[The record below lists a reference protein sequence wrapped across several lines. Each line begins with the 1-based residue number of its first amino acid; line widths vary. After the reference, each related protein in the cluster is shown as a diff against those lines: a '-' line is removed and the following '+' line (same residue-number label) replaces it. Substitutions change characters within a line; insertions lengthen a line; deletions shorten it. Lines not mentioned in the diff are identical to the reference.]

1 MPLKTFTRFYFG
13 LALTALFAT
22 SGPPLRGQQEPAA
35 EPEGEEPPVASYD
48 DVLFVE
54 GSLPYVPDSN
64 TIATKLPLPL
74 RQTPA
79 SVGVVAGPLLE
90 EQGSVVLGDAL
101 RNVSGLNVQTQN
113 GVADY
118 FLVRGFDSVA
128 NGLVLTDGA
137 AEPEISF
144 YQLYNIERVEVL
156 KGPGGFLYGANPVA
170 ATVNMVRKQPAP
182 EGFVALG
189 LSAGSFGTAGGTL
202 DWNSAGD
209 GPFGFRF
216 NGLWQEAEG
225 YRDGKPSTVK
235 GANPAFSWR
244 TGSRGVLNV
253 NLEVLETSYAPDAG
267 LPLVTVFG
275 PPPPGSPFPIPGPP
289 VGMALAD
296 VPRTRSYQSP
306 FDRSEQETR
315 RAQIDYET
323 EISDRLSLRN
333 KAFYRRLEWLSDG
346 TILNGVIPGFG
357 LFPDQVART
366 LVLLDDTQ
374 EFFGNQLEAVY
385 TAETGGVE
393 HRLLA
398 GVEVGRFDDRFTLDF
413 ALLPT
418 IGLDNPVETA
428 QGPLQRIPNQAAD
441 ASSQVLA
448 PYVIDWI
455 GLSEHF
461 QVIAGARWDS
471 IDYKD
476 EVSRTSRDFSKVSP
490 ILGLVYSPTA
500 SLSLY
505 ANAGRAFAPPSSRV
519 VGERRPEES
528 RQVELGSKAELWGG
542 RLQATLAVY
551 DLERENVAIPDLT
564 GVIQQTGTQRSRG
577 LELELA
583 AEPVRGLRTLFS
595 YAYTDSELTRF
606 SELVITGIDP
616 PSFAILDRSGNTS
629 AFAPEHIANLWVSKR
644 IGKGLGAGV
653 GGRYL
658 SEQFIAEDNAF
669 ELDPS
674 FEVNAALFYD
684 LADWRLNLQLKN
696 LTDEE
701 YFTRGFGNTSVIP
714 APRFAIYGGFEYR
727 LKLR

>member
-1 MPLKTFTRFYFG
+1 MALKTYFAILG
-13 LALTALFAT
+13 LALMTASSLF
-22 SGPPLRGQQEPAA
+22 GQQEPA
-35 EPEGEEPPVASYD
+35 EQETETPPIAVYE

-54 GSLPYVPDSN
+54 GSLPHVPDSS

-79 SVGVVAGPLLE
+79 SVGVVSGPLLR

-144 YQLYNIERVEVL
+144 YQLYNVERVEVL
-156 KGPGGFLYGANPVA
+156 KGPGGFLYGANPIA
-170 ATVNMVRKQPAP
+170 ATVNMVRKQPT
-182 EGFVALG
+182 GDRFVDFG
-189 LSAGSFGTAGGTL
+189 LSGGSFGAFGGTV
-202 DWNSAGD
+202 DASSGGE
-209 GPFGFRF
+209 GPFAFRL
-216 NGLWQEAEG
+216 NGLWQDADG
-225 YRDGKPSTVK
+225 YRDAKPSEVR

-244 TGSRGVLNV
+244 TGAKGVLNL
-253 NLEVLETSYAPDAG
+253 NLEFLDTSFSPDAG
-267 LPLVTVFG
+267 LPLVTIFG
-275 PPPPGSPFPIPGPP
+275 PSPRPPGPFPIPGAP
-289 VGMALAD
+289 VGQAVAD

-323 EISDRLSLRN
+323 VISDRLSLRN
-333 KAFYRRLEWLSDG
+333 KTFYRRLEWLSDG

-357 LFPDQVART
+357 FFPDQVART
-366 LVLLDDTQ
+366 LILLDDTQ

-385 TAETGGVE
+385 TAETGAVS
-393 HRLLA
+393 HRLLT
-398 GVEVGRFDDRFTLDF
+398 GIEVGRYDDRFTLDF

-418 IGLDNPVETA
+418 IALDDPVETA

-441 ASSQVLA
+441 ASSRVVS
-448 PYVIDWI
+448 PYVIDRI
-455 GLSEHF
+455 GLSDRF
-461 QVIAGARWDS
+461 QVIAGARWDH
-471 IDYKD
+471 IDYED
-476 EVSRTSRDFSKVSP
+476 EVSDTSRDFSKVSP
-490 ILGLVYSPTA
+490 ILGLVWSPTA
-500 SLSLY
+500 TLSVY
-505 ANAGRAFAPPSSRV
+505 ANAGRSFAPPSSRV
-519 VGERRPEES
+519 VGERRPEEG
-528 RQVELGSKAELWGG
+528 RQVELGTKAELGGG

-551 DLERENVAIPDLT
+551 ELERDNVAIPDLT

-577 LELELA
+577 VELELA
-583 AEPVRGLRTLFS
+583 AEPLRGLRTLFS

-606 SELVITGIDP
+606 SELVLVGFDP
-616 PSFAILDRSGNTS
+616 PAFEIVDRSGNVS
-629 AFAPEHIANLWVSKR
+629 AFAPEHIANLWLSKR
-644 IGKGLGAGV
+644 FGKRFGIGA

-669 ELDPS
+669 RLDSS
-674 FEVNAALFYD
+674 FQLDAALFYD
-684 LADWRLNLQLKN
+684 LADWRLNLHLKN

-714 APRFAIYGGFEYR
+714 APGFSIHGGFEYR
-727 LKLR
+727 LEM

>member
-1 MPLKTFTRFYFG
+1 MALKISVLFLSFALAG
-13 LALTALFAT
+13 LAV
-22 SGPPLRGQQEPAA
+22 PPLRGQE
-35 EPEGEEPPVASYD
+35 EEEPPAVTYE

-101 RNVSGLNVQTQN
+101 RNISGLNVQTQN

-128 NGLVLTDGA
+128 NGLVLIDGA

-144 YQLYNIERVEVL
+144 YQLYNVERVEVL
-156 KGPGGFLYGANPVA
+156 KGPGGFLYGANPIA
-170 ATVNMVRKQPAP
+170 GTINMVRKQPAP
-182 EGFVALG
+182 GNALDLG
-189 LSAGSFGTAGGTL
+189 LSGGSFGTAGGTL
-202 DWNSAGD
+202 DWNAEGA
-209 GPFGFRF
+209 GPFGFRL
-216 NGLWQEAEG
+216 NGLWQESDG
-225 YRDGKPSTVK
+225 YRDDKPSEVK
-235 GANPAFSWR
+235 GINPAFSWP
-244 TGSRGVLNV
+244 TGSRGVLNL
-253 NLEVLETSYAPDAG
+253 NFEFLDTSFSPDAG
-267 LPLVTVFG
+267 LPLVTIFG
-275 PPPPGSPFPIPGPP
+275 PSPPSPFPFPIPGPP
-289 VGMALAD
+289 IGQEVAD

-315 RAQIDYET
+315 RAQADYET
-323 EISDRLSLRN
+323 QISDRLSLRN
-333 KAFYRRLEWLSDG
+333 KTFYRRLDWLSDG
-346 TILNGVIPGFG
+346 TILNGVVPGFG
-357 LFPDQVART
+357 FFPDQVIRT

-385 TAETGGVE
+385 TGKTGSID

-398 GVEVGRFDDRFTLDF
+398 GVEVAQFDDRFTLDF

-418 IGLDNPVETA
+418 IALDNPVETA
-428 QGPLQRIPNQAAD
+428 SGPLQRIPNQAGD
-441 ASSQVLA
+441 ASSQVVA
-448 PYVIDWI
+448 PYVVDRI
-455 GLSEHF
+455 GFSERF
-461 QVIAGARWDS
+461 QIVAGARWDS
-471 IDYKD
+471 IDYED
-476 EVSRTSRDFSKVSP
+476 EVSGTSRDFSKVSP

-500 SLSLY
+500 ALSLY

-519 VGERRPEES
+519 VGERKPEES
-528 RQVELGSKAELWGG
+528 TQTELGAKTELWGG

-551 DLERENVAIPDLT
+551 ELERENVAIPDLT

-577 LELELA
+577 VELELA

-606 SELVITGIDP
+606 TELVLVGFDP
-616 PSFAILDRSGNTS
+616 PTFATFDRSGNTS
-629 AFAPEHIANLWVSKR
+629 AFAPERIANLWVSKR
-644 IGKGLGAGV
+644 FGNGFGAGA

-669 ELDPS
+669 RLDSS

-714 APRFAIYGGFEYR
+714 APGFAVYGGLEYR

>member
-1 MPLKTFTRFYFG
+1 LKIFVAILG
-13 LALTALFAT
+13 IALTSAAPTLY
-22 SGPPLRGQQEPAA
+22 GQQEPPEN
-35 EPEGEEPPVASYD
+35 EPTPVAVYE

-54 GSLPYVPDSN
+54 GSLPHVPDSS

-79 SVGVVAGPLLE
+79 SVGVVSGPLLR

-144 YQLYNIERVEVL
+144 YQLYNVERVEVL
-156 KGPGGFLYGANPVA
+156 KGPGGFLYGANPIA
-170 ATVNMVRKQPAP
+170 ATVNMVRKQPAK
-182 EGFVALG
+182 GRFVDFG
-189 LSAGSFGTAGGTL
+189 LSGGSFGTLGGTV
-202 DWNSAGD
+202 DWNSGGE
-209 GPFGFRF
+209 GPFAFRF
-216 NGLWQEAEG
+216 NGLWQDSDG
-225 YRDGKPSTVK
+225 YRDDKPSEVR

-244 TGSRGVLNV
+244 TGAKGVLNL
-253 NLEVLETSYAPDAG
+253 NLEFLDTSFSPDAG

-275 PPPPGSPFPIPGPP
+275 PPFPGSPFGLP
-289 VGMALAD
+289 VGQAVAD

-315 RAQIDYET
+315 RAQVDYET

-333 KAFYRRLEWLSDG
+333 KTFYRRLDWLSDG

-357 LFPDQVART
+357 FLPDQVART

-374 EFFGNQLEAVY
+374 EFFGNHLEAVY
-385 TAETGGVE
+385 TAETGAVS

-398 GVEVGRFDDRFTLDF
+398 GVEVGQFDDRFTLDF
-413 ALLPT
+413 ALLPL
-418 IGLDNPVETA
+418 IALDDPVETA

-441 ASSQVLA
+441 ASSRVVA
-448 PYVIDWI
+448 PYVIDRI
-455 GLSEHF
+455 GLSDRF
-461 QVIAGARWDS
+461 QVIAGARYDR
-471 IDYKD
+471 IDYED
-476 EVSRTSRDFSKVSP
+476 EVSDTSRDFSKVSP
-490 ILGLVYSPTA
+490 ILGLVWSPTA
-500 SLSLY
+500 TLSIY
-505 ANAGRAFAPPSSRV
+505 ANGGRSFAPPSSRV
-519 VGERRPEES
+519 VGERRPEEG
-528 RQVELGSKAELWGG
+528 RQVELGTKADLVGNG

-551 DLERENVAIPDLT
+551 ELERENVAIPDLT

-577 LELELA
+577 VELEVA

-606 SELVITGIDP
+606 SEVVLVGFDP
-616 PSFAILDRSGNTS
+616 PAFEIVDRSGNAS
-629 AFAPEHIANLWVSKR
+629 AFAPEHIANLWISKQLWKGFG
-644 IGKGLGAGV
+644 IGA

-658 SEQFIAEDNAF
+658 SDQFIAEDNAF
-669 ELDPS
+669 QLDSS
-674 FEVNAALFYD
+674 FQLDAALSYD
-684 LADWRLNLQLKN
+684 LAAWRLNLHLKN
-696 LTDEE
+696 VTDEE

-714 APRFAIYGGFEYR
+714 APGFSIYGGFEYR
-727 LKLR
+727 LEM

>member
-1 MPLKTFTRFYFG
+1 MKTSIRFLLG
-13 LALTALFAT
+13 LALSSFAAA
-22 SGPPLRGQQEPAA
+22 PLQAQQEPPAGQ
-35 EPEGEEPPVASYD
+35 EGGEPPAAAYE

-79 SVGVVAGPLLE
+79 SVGVVTGPLLE

-118 FLVRGFDSVA
+118 FLVRGLDSVA

-144 YQLYNIERVEVL
+144 YQLYNVERVEVL
-156 KGPGGFLYGANPVA
+156 KGPGGFLYGGNPIA

-182 EGFVALG
+182 GRFVDLG
-189 LSAGSFGTAGGTL
+189 LSGGSFGAFGGTL
-202 DWNSAGD
+202 DWNSGGD
-209 GPFGFRF
+209 GPFAFRF
-216 NGLWQEAEG
+216 NGLWQESDG
-225 YRDGKPSTVK
+225 YRDRTPSEVR

-244 TGSRGVLNV
+244 TGQRGVLNL
-253 NLEVLETSYAPDAG
+253 NLELLETSFSPDSG
-267 LPLVTVFG
+267 LPLVTIFG
-275 PPPPGSPFPIPGPP
+275 PPPPGSPFP
-289 VGMALAD
+289 VGQPIGQEIAD

-333 KAFYRRLEWLSDG
+333 KTFYRQLEWLSDG

-385 TAETGGVE
+385 TAQAGGVE

-398 GVEVGRFDDRFTLDF
+398 GIEIGRYADRFTLDF
-413 ALLPT
+413 SLLPP
-418 IGLDNPVETA
+418 IGLENPVETA
-428 QGPLQRIPNQAAD
+428 QGPPQRIPNQAAD
-441 ASSQVLA
+441 AASEVVA
-448 PYVIDWI
+448 PYLIDRI
-455 GLSEHF
+455 SLSERF
-461 QVIAGARWDS
+461 QVVLGARWDS
-471 IDYKD
+471 IDYED
-476 EVSRTSRDFSKVSP
+476 EVSGTSRDFSEVSP
-490 ILGLVYSPTA
+490 ILGLVYSPLP
-500 SLSLY
+500 SLSFY
-505 ANAGRAFAPPSSRV
+505 ANAGQAFAPPSSRV

-528 RQVELGSKAELWGG
+528 RQVEVGTKAELWDG

-564 GVIQQTGTQRSRG
+564 GLIQQTGTQRSRG
-577 LELELA
+577 VELELA

-595 YAYTDSELTRF
+595 YAYNDSELTRF
-606 SELVITGIDP
+606 TELVLVGFNP
-616 PSFAILDRSGNTS
+616 PVFQTVDRSGNTS

-644 IGKGLGAGV
+644 FGDRSRGFGVGA

-669 ELDPS
+669 QLDSS
-674 FEVNAALFYD
+674 FQLDAALFYD
-684 LADWRLNLQLKN
+684 LAAWRLNLHLKN
-696 LTDEE
+696 LTDEDL
-701 YFTRGFGNTSVIP
+701 FTRGFGNTSVIP
-714 APRFAIYGGFEYR
+714 APGLSVYGGLEYR
-727 LKLR
+727 LELR

>member
-1 MPLKTFTRFYFG
+1 LKNSTRLFLN
-13 LALTALFAT
+13 LAFAALLATAA
-22 SGPPLRGQQEPAA
+22 PPLRGQQEQEPPAA
-35 EPEGEEPPVASYD
+35 TYE

-54 GSLPYVPDSN
+54 ESLPYVPDSN

-79 SVGVVAGPLLE
+79 SVGVVARPLLE

-144 YQLYNIERVEVL
+144 YQLYNVERVEVL

-182 EGFVALG
+182 GSFVDLG
-189 LSAGSFGTAGGTL
+189 LSGGSFGTVGGTL
-202 DWNSAGD
+202 DWNAGGD
-209 GPFGFRF
+209 GPFAFRL
-216 NGLWQEAEG
+216 NGLWQDSDG
-225 YRDGKPSTVK
+225 YRDGKPSEVR
-235 GANPAFSWR
+235 GVNPAFSWR
-244 TGSRGVLNV
+244 TGNRGVLNL
-253 NLEVLETSYAPDAG
+253 NLEFLDTSFSPDAG
-267 LPLVTVFG
+267 LPLVTVFD
-275 PPPPGSPFPIPGPP
+275 PFFRP
-289 VGMALAD
+289 VGFEIAD

-315 RAQIDYET
+315 RAQVDYEA

-333 KAFYRRLEWLSDG
+333 KTYYRRLDWLSDG
-346 TILNGVIPGFG
+346 TLINGVLPSFDGFSD
-357 LFPDQVART
+357 LVIRT

-374 EFFGNQLEAVY
+374 EFLGNQFEAVY
-385 TAETGGVE
+385 TARTGGVD

-413 ALLPT
+413 APLPL
-418 IGLDNPVETA
+418 IELDNPVETA
-428 QGPLQRIPNQAAD
+428 EGPLQRIPNQAAD
-441 ASSQVLA
+441 ASSQVVA
-448 PYVIDWI
+448 PYVIDRI
-455 GLSEHF
+455 GLSDRF
-461 QVIAGARWDS
+461 QVILGARWDA
-471 IDYKD
+471 IDYED
-476 EVSRTSRDFSKVSP
+476 EVSRTSRDFSEVSP

-519 VGERRPEES
+519 VGERKPEES
-528 RQVELGSKAELWGG
+528 RQAELGTKAELWGG
-542 RLQATLAVY
+542 RLQTTLALY
-551 DLERENVAIPDLT
+551 ELERENVAIPDLT
-564 GVIQQTGTQRSRG
+564 GFIQQTGTQRSRG
-577 LELELA
+577 VELELA
-583 AEPVRGLRTLFS
+583 AEPFRGLRTLFS

-606 SELVITGIDP
+606 SELVLVSINP
-616 PSFAILDRSGNTS
+616 PAFQVIDRSGNAS

-644 IGKGLGAGV
+644 FGDGGRGFGVGA

-669 ELDPS
+669 QLDS
-674 FEVNAALFYD
+674 TFEVNTALFYD
-684 LADWRLNLQLKN
+684 LADWRLNLHFKN

-701 YFTRGFGNTSVIP
+701 IFTRGFGNTSVIP
-714 APRFAIYGGFEYR
+714 APGFSIYGGFEYR
-727 LKLR
+727 LELR

>member
-1 MPLKTFTRFYFG
+1 M
-13 LALTALFAT
+13 LAAPAA
-22 SGPPLRGQQEPAA
+22 RGQESQESQEPPAA
-35 EPEGEEPPVASYD
+35 TYE

-54 GSLPYVPDSN
+54 ESLPYVPDSN

-79 SVGVVAGPLLE
+79 SVGVVSRRLFT
-90 EQGSVVLGDAL
+90 EQGGLILGDAL
-101 RNVSGLNVQTQN
+101 RNISGLNVQTQN

-144 YQLYNIERVEVL
+144 YQLYNVERVEVL
-156 KGPGGFLYGANPVA
+156 KGPGGFLYGANPIA
-170 ATVNMVRKQPAP
+170 ATDNMVRKQPAP
-182 EGFVALG
+182 GGFLDLG
-189 LSAGSFGTAGGTL
+189 LSGGSFGTTGATL
-202 DWNSAGD
+202 DWNTAGD
-209 GPFGFRF
+209 GPFGFRL
-216 NGLWQEAEG
+216 NSLWQESDG
-225 YRDGKPSTVK
+225 YRDDKPSEVK
-235 GANPAFSWR
+235 GVNPAFSWR
-244 TGSRGVLNV
+244 TGSRGVLNL
-253 NLEVLETSYAPDAG
+253 NFEFLDTSFSPDAG

-275 PPPPGSPFPIPGPP
+275 PPRPGPFPIPGPP
-289 VGMALAD
+289 IGQEVAD

-315 RAQIDYET
+315 RAQVDYET
-323 EISDRLSLRN
+323 AISDRLSLRN
-333 KAFYRRLEWLSDG
+333 KTYYRRLDWLSDG
-346 TILNGVIPGFG
+346 TILNGVAPGLGF
-357 LFPDQVART
+357 FPDQVIRT

-374 EFFGNQLEAVY
+374 EFFGNQIEAVY
-385 TAETGGVE
+385 TGKTGSVD

-398 GVEVGRFDDRFTLDF
+398 GVEVAQYDDRFTLDF

-418 IGLDNPVETA
+418 IALRNPVETA
-428 QGPLQRIPNQAAD
+428 RRPLQRIPNQAGD
-441 ASSQVLA
+441 TSSQVVA
-448 PYVIDWI
+448 PYAIDRI
-455 GLSEHF
+455 GFSERF
-461 QVIAGARWDS
+461 QIVAGARWDS
-471 IDYKD
+471 IDYED
-476 EVSRTSRDFSKVSP
+476 EVSGTSRDFSKVSP
-490 ILGLVYSPTA
+490 ILGLVWSPTA

-519 VGERRPEES
+519 VGERKPEES
-528 RQVELGSKAELWGG
+528 TQTELGAKTELWDG

-551 DLERENVAIPDLT
+551 ELERENVAIPDLT

-577 LELELA
+577 VELELA
-583 AEPVRGLRTLFS
+583 AEPWRGLRTLFS

-606 SELVITGIDP
+606 TEMVIVGFDP
-616 PSFAILDRSGNTS
+616 PVFVTVDRSGNTS

-644 IGKGLGAGV
+644 FGNGFGVGA

-669 ELDPS
+669 RLDSS
-674 FEVNAALFYD
+674 FEINASLFYD
-684 LADWRLNLQLKN
+684 LADWRLNLHLKN

-714 APRFAIYGGFEYR
+714 APGFAVYGGLEYR

>member
-1 MPLKTFTRFYFG
+1 MPLKTSILFLP
-13 LALTALFAT
+13 LALAGLLA
-22 SGPPLRGQQEPAA
+22 PPLHGQE
-35 EPEGEEPPVASYD
+35 EEPPAATYE

-144 YQLYNIERVEVL
+144 YQLYNVERVEVL
-156 KGPGGFLYGANPVA
+156 KGPGGFLYGANPIA
-170 ATVNMVRKQPAP
+170 GTINMVRKQPAP
-182 EGFVALG
+182 GGFVDLG
-189 LSAGSFGTAGGTL
+189 LTAGSFGTAGGTL
-202 DWNSAGD
+202 DWNTAGD
-209 GPFGFRF
+209 GPFGFRL
-216 NGLWQEAEG
+216 NGLWQESDG
-225 YRDGKPSTVK
+225 FRDGKPSEVK

-244 TGSRGVLNV
+244 TSDRGVLNL
-253 NLEVLETSYAPDAG
+253 NFEFLDTSFSPDAG
-267 LPLVTVFG
+267 LPLVTIFG
-275 PPPPGSPFPIPGPP
+275 PPPPGSPFPVGPP
-289 VGMALAD
+289 VGQEVAD

-315 RAQIDYET
+315 RAQADYET

-333 KAFYRRLEWLSDG
+333 KTFYRRLEWLSDG

-357 LFPDQVART
+357 FVPDQVART

-374 EFFGNQLEAVY
+374 EFFGNQIEAIYAVK
-385 TAETGGVE
+385 TGSVD

-418 IGLDNPVETA
+418 IGLENPTETA
-428 QGPLQRIPNQAAD
+428 QGPLQRIPNQSAD
-441 ASSQVLA
+441 ASSQVVA
-448 PYVIDWI
+448 PYVIDRI
-455 GLSEHF
+455 GLSDRF
-461 QVIAGARWDS
+461 QVIAGARWDV
-471 IDYKD
+471 IDYED

-500 SLSLY
+500 AFSLY

-519 VGERRPEES
+519 VGERKPEES
-528 RQVELGSKAELWGG
+528 QQIELGTKAELGGG
-542 RLQATLAVY
+542 RLQATFAVY
-551 DLERENVAIPDLT
+551 ELERENVAIPDLT

-577 LELELA
+577 VELELA

-595 YAYTDSELTRF
+595 YAYTDSELIRF
-606 SELVITGIDP
+606 TELVLVGFDP
-616 PSFAILDRSGNTS
+616 PTFATVDRSGNTS
-629 AFAPEHIANLWVSKR
+629 AFAPEHIANLWISKR
-644 IGKGLGAGV
+644 FGNGFGVGA

-669 ELDPS
+669 QLDSS

-684 LADWRLNLQLKN
+684 LADWRLNLHLKN

-714 APRFAIYGGFEYR
+714 APGFAVYGGIEYR
-727 LKLR
+727 LELR